1 MNIAQLLVKS
11 SVLWAD
17 RPALAL
23 GEDVVQTYSELN
35 MEVARLAGG
44 LLSSLGLRKGDRVGV
59 AMKNC
64 VAYSSVLFAAWHAGL
79 TVVPMNAK
87 LHAREFSY
95 IMENSGVT
103 VCFVSADLELTI
115 LEAAAD
121 LGSLRVITVDSD
133 EYVSL
138 LEIDPINAAHTKPDD
153 LAWLFYTSGTT
164 GRPKGA
170 MLSHRNLL
178 MMTISYYGDID
189 PVTEV
194 DSLLHAAPMSH
205 GSGLYML
212 PYVAKGALQI
222 IPASGGFDPVEIARL
237 LLSYENVNAFF
248 APTMVTRLISAP
260 EIINGDTTNLKTIV
274 YGGGPMYVE
283 DCLKALDLLGPKFV
297 QIYGQGEAPMTI
309 TALSR
314 AAHYMSDHPRYFER
328 LASVGTARS
337 DLEICVV
344 GENNAPL
351 SIGRI
356 GEVCVRGDVVMQG
369 YWQNDD
375 ATSETLKDGW
385 LHTGDLG
392 TLDNEGYLTLK
403 DRSKDVIISGGS
415 NIYPREVEEVLLQHD
430 GVLEVSVVGR
440 PNQDWGEEIVAFIV
454 CKPGSKVAKDELD
467 DLCLD
472 NIARFKRPKKYRF
485 INELPKNN
493 YGKVLKTEL
502 RAMVK

>member
-1 MNIAQLLVKS
+1 
-11 SVLWAD
+11 
-17 RPALAL
+17 
-23 GEDVVQTYSELN
+23 
-35 MEVARLAGG
+35 
-44 LLSSLGLRKGDRVGV
+44 
-59 AMKNC
+59 
-64 VAYSSVLFAAWHAGL
+64 
-79 TVVPMNAK
+79 
-87 LHAREFSY
+87 
-95 IMENSGVT
+95 
-103 VCFVSADLELTI
+103 
-115 LEAAAD
+115 
-121 LGSLRVITVDSD
+121 
-133 EYVSL
+133 
-138 LEIDPINAAHTKPDD
+138 
-153 LAWLFYTSGTT
+153 
-164 GRPKGA
+164 
-170 MLSHRNLL
+170 
-178 MMTISYYGDID
+178 
-189 PVTEV
+189 
-194 DSLLHAAPMSH
+194 
-205 GSGLYML
+205 
-212 PYVAKGALQI
+212 LQI

-248 APTMVTRLISAP
+248 APTMVSRLISAP

-314 AAHYMSDHPRYFER
+314 AAHCMSDHPRYFER

-344 GENNAPL
+344 GENNTPL
-351 SIGRI
+351 AIGKI
-356 GEVCVRGDVVMQG
+356 GEVCVRGDIVMQG
-369 YWQNDD
+369 YWHNDD
-375 ATSETLKDGW
+375 ATSETLRDGW

-392 TLDNEGYLTLK
+392 SLDNEGYLTLK